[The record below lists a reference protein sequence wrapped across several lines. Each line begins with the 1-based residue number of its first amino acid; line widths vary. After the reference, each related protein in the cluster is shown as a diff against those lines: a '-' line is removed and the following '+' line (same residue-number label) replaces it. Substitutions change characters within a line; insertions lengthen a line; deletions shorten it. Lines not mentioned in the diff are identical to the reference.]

1 MFAIAI
7 NNKIR
12 ALMNLKGKK
21 SSEAAEYFGITVQAM
36 RNKMSRGSFSAADL
50 VKFASFLDCELSF
63 IVDDKQKVSLDLSD
77 IQLDNNNLD

>member
-1 MFAIAI
+1 MIAIAI

-12 ALMNLKGKK
+12 ALINIKAKK
-21 SSEAAEYFGITVQAM
+21 SSEAHEYYVITVQAM

-63 IVDDKQKVSLDLSD
+63 IIDDKQKVTLVLSD
-77 IQLDNNNLD
+77 IQS